1 MRICHLISSIGKGGA
16 ETHLYSLVK
25 KQIQNKNSIIIIY
38 LKGNDFWKKYY
49 NKIGVKTYKLSLLSI
64 FNLFRLIEVYF
75 KIKNICSTFKPDIIH
90 SHLLAMEL
98 IGAIL
103 KYNLTNKF
111 KLVVTKHLDSFFL
124 EASFGRAN
132 FIKGVFIDRFII
144 SQSNKVICISKQV
157 KKYFLLNIPEYK
169 NKYSVIHYGF
179 SFEEFKFSKNKSKFQ
194 KKLKQEYKIKNN
206 DLVLCN
212 IARHV
217 RQKSLD
223 ILLKGFSEYA
233 ALNNNSRLI
242 LVGKGPET
250 QNLKKLSIDLKINK
264 KIIWIKNCDNIRDI
278 YELSDIFI
286 LTSQYEGLGLVLL
299 ESMASK
305 MPIIASKISAI
316 PEVVI
321 NNFNGYLFNYGD
333 YKILPKKILNLENK
347 YKRKIFGQNGYQL
360 LKKKFNLNEM
370 HSKTMQVYNKII

>member
-1 MRICHLISSIGKGGA
+1 MRICHLISSIDKGGA

-38 LKGNDFWKKYY
+38 LKGNNFWKKHY
-49 NKIGVKTYKLSLLSI
+49 NKLGVKTYKLSLSSI
-64 FNLFRLIEVYF
+64 FNLFRLIKVYF
-75 KIKNICSTFKPDIIH
+75 KIKNICSTFNPDIIH
-90 SHLLAMEL
+90 SHLSAMEL
-98 IGAIL
+98 VGAIL
-103 KYNLTNKF
+103 KYNLSSKF
-111 KLVVTKHLDSFFL
+111 KLVITKHLDSFFL
-124 EASFGRAN
+124 EASFGRTN

-169 NKYSVIHYGF
+169 NKYCVIYYGF
-179 SFEEFKFSKNKSKFQ
+179 PFEEFKFSKNKSKFQ
-194 KKLKQEYKIKNN
+194 KKLKQKYKIKNN

-212 IARHV
+212 ISRHV

-223 ILLKGFSEYA
+223 ILLKGFSEYV

-250 QNLKKLSIDLKINK
+250 QNLQKLSIDLKINK
-264 KIIWIKNCDNIRDI
+264 KIIWIKNYENIRDI
-278 YELSDIFI
+278 FEFSDIFI

-305 MPIIASKISAI
+305 RPIIASKISAI

-321 NNFNGYLFNYGD
+321 NNFNGYLFNYGE
-333 YKILPKKILNLENK
+333 YKILSKKILKLENK
-347 YKRKIFGQNGYQL
+347 NRRKIFGKNGYQF

-370 HSKTMQVYNKII
+370 YSKTMQAYKKII

>member
-250 QNLKKLSIDLKINK
+250 QKLKKLSIDLKINN
-264 KIIWIKNCDNIRDI
+264 KIIWINNYNNISDI
-278 YELSDIFI
+278 FELSDIFI

-305 MPIIASKISAI
+305 IPIIASKISAI

-321 NNFNGYLFNYGD
+321 NNFNGYLFSYGNYN
-333 YKILPKKILNLENK
+333 IIPKKILKLENK